1 MIFPFNKLKQMI
13 VNYYTIKEIRKMDTN
28 IKTEGMKFL
37 TSQTPRVLIFILTVG
52 TLVGLKWF
60 GKSDLELTIAISV
73 VGCIAQ
79 WMNYKILAMAKK
91 DGKL

>member
-1 MIFPFNKLKQMI
+1 MN
-13 VNYYTIKEIRKMDTN
+13 DTL
-28 IKTEGMKFL
+28 KTEGMKFL

-73 VGCIAQ
+73 VGCVAQ
-79 WMNYKILAMAKK
+79 WMNFKILAMAREKK
-91 DGKL
+91 DGEI